1 MKQMKKI
8 QARGFSLVELMIAIL
23 LGALITTGII
33 QMFSSNQR
41 NYQMLTGQSRLQES
55 GRFALDFMT
64 QPVRMAGYSGCYS
77 ETGEARS
84 VLNGATP
91 PFEYDMTVTMQA
103 YEATSTTPATWSPVL
118 DTLPTGANGIDTAQI
133 APGTDVLVVR
143 AGSFD
148 YLQLVQSQA
157 TGNGD
162 IITQIPADPTQYDI
176 GAILLVS
183 DCTKAALFQVTNNA
197 AGGGQ
202 FRIQHSTGGGVVP
215 GNATAD
221 LSGNGTVFDVDSE
234 LYRIETTVFFIAPS
248 TGVNNVGVTPL
259 SLWQK
264 VGENAPVELVDG
276 VENLQVIFGVDT
288 DGDEA
293 PNRYQ
298 TFQSVI
304 DPADIV
310 TVRVQVTVNS
320 VDVVADQGDGLLRRT
335 FSKTIAIRNRV

>member
-1 MKQMKKI
+1 
-8 QARGFSLVELMIAIL
+8 MIAIL

-148 YLQLVQSQA
+148 
-157 TGNGD
+157 
-162 IITQIPADPTQYDI
+162 
-176 GAILLVS
+176 
-183 DCTKAALFQVTNNA
+183 
-197 AGGGQ
+197 
-202 FRIQHSTGGGVVP
+202 
-215 GNATAD
+215 
-221 LSGNGTVFDVDSE
+221 
-234 LYRIETTVFFIAPS
+234 
-248 TGVNNVGVTPL
+248 
-259 SLWQK
+259 
-264 VGENAPVELVDG
+264 
-276 VENLQVIFGVDT
+276 
-288 DGDEA
+288 
-293 PNRYQ
+293 
-298 TFQSVI
+298 
-304 DPADIV
+304 
-310 TVRVQVTVNS
+310 
-320 VDVVADQGDGLLRRT
+320 
-335 FSKTIAIRNRV
+335 